1 MHFGMSDLADIRSEA
16 SHSGPV
22 LLYGG
27 HVLTMA
33 PDTDPTAGFGSGVV
47 REAEVLIEGGVIAAV
62 GRSLTVMPGTRLI
75 DVQGHLVL
83 PGLIQG
89 HLHLGQT
96 FFRGLAENRTLL
108 RWLRERIWP
117 LEAAHD
123 DESAYWCT
131 LLGAA
136 ECLLGGTTT
145 IQDIGIG
152 PGACGYLKAL
162 VDARLRGSAGKCLMD
177 SGDGMP
183 RDLAGETDE
192 ELSET
197 ERLGDEFDGANDGRL
212 HYAINPRFI
221 LSGSDALWDGVVELA
236 GRRSWPVHT
245 HALEQREETDIVRT
259 LKRGRDEIE
268 YFDDC
273 GILDTDL
280 RIAHGV
286 WLESRHYERL
296 RSSRFAV
303 VHCPS
308 SNLKLGSGVA
318 DVVGLRAAGI
328 PVGVGCDATA
338 CCNRLDAF
346 GELRLAALLQMERHG
361 PTCFTGR
368 DALALATS
376 GGAKALGLESQIGT
390 VEVGK
395 RADIV
400 VLSADHPE
408 LWASPDADLHDLVA
422 FSATSGHVLH
432 VFVDGE
438 QLVED
443 SRLTHLDLATIR
455 READRACRALQERAG
470 LDL

>member
-1 MHFGMSDLADIRSEA
+1 MNDSSDIRSEA
-16 SHSGPV
+16 PRSGPV

-33 PDTDPTAGFGSGVV
+33 SAETAAGDAGTLVA
-47 REAEVLIEGGVIAAV
+47 REAEVLLDGGSVAAI
-62 GRSLTVMPGTRLI
+62 GRAITVMPGTRLL
-75 DVQGHLVL
+75 DVQGHLIL

-145 IQDIGIG
+145 VQDIGIG
-152 PGACGYLKAL
+152 PGARGYLRAL
-162 VDARLRGSAGKCLMD
+162 VESRLRGWAGKCLMD
-177 SGDGMP
+177 TGDGLP
-183 RDLAGETDE
+183 ADLAGDTDA

-212 HYAINPRFI
+212 RYAINPRFI
-221 LSGSDALWDGVVELA
+221 LSGSDALWRGVAELA
-236 GRRSWPVHT
+236 DRRSWPVHT
-245 HALEQREETDIVRT
+245 HALEQLEETEIVRS

-268 YFDDC
+268 YFDDQ
-273 GILDTDL
+273 GVLDTDL

-286 WLESRHYERL
+286 WLEPRHYERL
-296 RSSRFAV
+296 RSSRFSV

-361 PTCFTGR
+361 PASFTGE
-368 DALALATS
+368 DALALATCD
-376 GGAKALGLESQIGT
+376 GAKALGLSRQIGT

-395 RADIV
+395 RADLV
-400 VLSADHPE
+400 VLGPENPE
-408 LWASPDADLHDLVA
+408 LWASPEADLHDLVA
-422 FSATSGHVLH
+422 FSAVSSHVRH
-432 VFVDGE
+432 VFVEGE

-443 SRLTHLDLATIR
+443 GRLTHLDLGTIR
-455 READRACRALQERAG
+455 RQADRACSALMQRSG